1 MRLRF
6 LIFSAAI
13 LAATSAHADHRQLA
27 SKFVQPLI
35 DDGLLVGCVV
45 GIVDGDTREVY
56 GFGET
61 KLGDDRRPDG
71 NTIYE
76 IGSVSKAFTGT
87 LLADMVARGEVELD
101 APLQDLLPKDVQLQ
115 QVPDHPIRLV
125 DVASQSSGLPRMPSN
140 FAPKDP
146 TNPYADYTPKL
157 MFDFLRGLKLTRPP
171 GEYEYSN
178 LGMGLLGYLLAER
191 AGKPYEQL
199 LIERIADPLQM
210 NDTRITLNKEQL
222 ARFAPPYNGECTPD
236 HTWDIPTLAGAGG
249 IRSTANDLL
258 KLVAASLD
266 DDVDGNKSNKR
277 TALDAPAANVVAAI
291 HKAWEKQ
298 HGKKGEIGVG
308 LGWHIARDDV
318 TRWHNGQTGGYS
330 AAMFIYPPQ
339 DLGVVVLTNSGTGHA
354 TPLAEKILQ
363 SLLGMHTAPLEVRKT
378 VKVPAKVLQTYVGQY
393 ALGFFAMFTIT
404 LEDGQLWAQLTG
416 QNKYRLF
423 PESETKFFYRVV
435 DAQIT
440 FVKDDQGKAT
450 KLVLHQNGV
459 DQTAVRVEEE

>member
-1 MRLRF
+1 MRLR
-6 LIFSAAI
+6 LLLMLAAI
-13 LAATSAHADHRQLA
+13 FLTMPARADHRKLVTD
-27 SKFVQPLI
+27 FVQPLI
-35 DDGLLVGCVV
+35 DDGLLIGCVV
-45 GIVDGDTREVY
+45 GIVDHGQQEVF

-61 KLGDDRRPDG
+61 KLGDGRRPDG

-115 QVPDHPIRLV
+115 EVPDHPIRLV

-146 TNPYADYTPKL
+146 ANPYADYTPKQ
-157 MFDFLRGLKLTRPP
+157 MFDFLRGLKLSRPP
-171 GEYEYSN
+171 GQYEYSN

-199 LIERIADPLQM
+199 LIERIANPLQM
-210 NDTRITLNKEQL
+210 NDTRITLNQEQVV
-222 ARFAPPYNGECTPD
+222 RFAPPYNGECTPD
-236 HTWDIPTLAGAGG
+236 HNWDIPTLAGAGG

-258 KLVAASLD
+258 KLVAASLE
-266 DDVDGNKSNKR
+266 NKS
-277 TALDAPAANVVAAI
+277 AEHAAPDASAANVVAAI

-298 HGKKGEIGVG
+298 YGKQGEIGVG
-308 LGWHIARDDV
+308 LGWHIARDNV

-363 SLLGMHTAPLEVRKT
+363 SLLGMHPAPLDVRKT

-435 DAQIT
+435 DAQLT
-440 FVKDDQGKAT
+440 FVKDDKGKVT

-459 DQTAVRVEEE
+459 DQTAMRMIAK